1 MTNDFLTRE
10 GLPECVAC
18 DILELDRED
27 VISEGGVTRL
37 LCQWFGHK
45 MVRQARAVDSAARFG
60 QFEVL
65 LVCRRGCMTRV
76 FYVKPEKEL
85 GEKFCKLL
93 YPEGVPLNNPP
104 TYPPYFT
111 PYVPIRHT
119 HNRGS

>member
-1 MTNDFLTRE
+1 MTGEVLTR
-10 GLPECVAC
+10 PPCVAC
-18 DILELDRED
+18 DILELPRENRINEKGPD
-27 VISEGGVTRL
+27 AL
-37 LCQWFGHK
+37 LCRLFGHK
-45 MVRQARAVDSAARFG
+45 MVREARAVDSASRLG
-60 QFEVL
+60 QFEVI
-65 LVCRRGCMTRV
+65 VTCKRGCRMIW
-76 FYVKPEKEL
+76 FWVKPEKEL